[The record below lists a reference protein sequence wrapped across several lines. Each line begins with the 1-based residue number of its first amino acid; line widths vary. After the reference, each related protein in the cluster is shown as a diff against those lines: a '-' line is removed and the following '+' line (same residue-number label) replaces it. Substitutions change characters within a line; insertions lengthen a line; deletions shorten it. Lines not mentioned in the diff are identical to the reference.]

1 MPRIFHRRLAIV
13 ALSGLLAL
21 TAPAPAFATVEIRTV
36 EPRAFGHTLGDTV
49 ERRLTIVMPH
59 PLALAEESLPKKGRI
74 NAGLELSDIAV
85 ERHEQPGATRH
96 ELRLRYQ
103 IFAAPQQ
110 VKAVSLPAV
119 SLKLKGA
126 AGPENIDV
134 AAWPIFVAPLV
145 AEPFVPSSGL
155 GAMRPDVPPP
165 TIETGWLRLRLAVFG
180 LLTLLLGGTLA
191 YRRFADLLPG
201 RRPAP
206 FAAAYRDLRRLA
218 GDPSAAAFHR
228 GLKRLHRA
236 FDEAAGG
243 AVFAEDLERFL
254 AAHPRYLGAGPAIRD
269 FFARSRREFFA
280 PGAGPVEPDMPW
292 LIAVCRE
299 CRRREAGG
307 A

>member
-1 MPRIFHRRLAIV
+1 
-13 ALSGLLAL
+13 LS
-21 TAPAPAFATVEIRTV
+21 
-36 EPRAFGHTLGDTV
+36 
-49 ERRLTIVMPH
+49 
-59 PLALAEESLPKKGRI
+59 LAEESLPKKGRV

-110 VKAVSLPAV
+110 VKAVSLPAI
-119 SLKLKGA
+119 SLKLNGA
-126 AGPENIDV
+126 AGSESLSV
-134 AAWPIFVAPLV
+134 EAWPVFVAPLV

-155 GAMRPDVPPP
+155 GPLRPDGPPP
-165 TIETGWLRLRLAVFG
+165 TIDTGWLRLRLAAFG
-180 LLTLLLGGTLA
+180 LLTVLLGGTLA
-191 YRRFADLLPG
+191 YRRFVDLLPG

-236 FDEAAGG
+236 FDETAGG
-243 AVFAEDLERFL
+243 AVFAEDVERFL
-254 AAHPRYLGAGPAIRD
+254 AAYPRYRDAGPAISD

-280 PGAGPVEPDMPW
+280 PGAGLDEPDMPW
-292 LIAVCRE
+292 LIALCRE